1 MTVINVITVI
11 VARKPLIYA
20 VLLVTTMTMRVTVH
34 KYNSDSPSCRKP
46 YRYREK
52 YRL

>member
-1 MTVINVITVI
+1 MSVITVI

-34 KYNSDSPSCRKP
+34 KYTSDSPSWRKF

-52 YRL
+52 HR